1 MKEKSSQ
8 TGALASNLET
18 IQPSIL
24 DESRGY
30 LEYYGQVREAALSDQ
45 DLFETM
51 VSRYPDWISHQQFLL
66 VG

>member
-51 VSRYPDWISHQQFLL
+51 VSRYPDWISRQQFLL